1 MTIHN
6 ILIKLLLRNKLYW
19 ANKLALNSKIVIK
32 SFYKNS
38 ESVLLNSLVK
48 TNAILL
54 ENINT
59 LLRTYLFI
67 YRILLFNQLHNITLN
82 KYSVSGC
89 TLLKYDNI
97 SDLYSSRKILTT
109 SIYSTIN
116 FVGSFGMNVCTFYN
130 IFYNI
135 YFNILYLLNTK
146 LLYKYNWRLSKL
158 PKHSEKITVLRSPH
172 IDKKS
177 REQFEILTHKS
188 SMIGFNL
195 LTIDFLKNQSD
206 NNYIEYIY

>member
-1 MTIHN
+1 
-6 ILIKLLLRNKLYW
+6 
-19 ANKLALNSKIVIK
+19 
-32 SFYKNS
+32 
-38 ESVLLNSLVK
+38 
-48 TNAILL
+48 
-54 ENINT
+54 
-59 LLRTYLFI
+59 
-67 YRILLFNQLHNITLN
+67 LN